1 MKTFLFCLF
10 FIVFGNSF
18 INAQLVRDNYEYQS
32 LLHDRGIFKIKNID
46 ANTSAREYPTSFYGK
61 KQNRLVFVSRRKQ
74 DLFIKK
80 IFSSKQSFPELL
92 YIADVKRGNVS
103 NIKLFKKRFYK
114 NYTEISVSFSDK
126 DSFVAYTLSPVY
138 KDKKR
143 KNEEELNYKI
153 VFSDSRN
160 GEKQKLS
167 SFKYNDKEYF
177 VTYPA
182 LTEDGKTMYFV
193 SDMPGGYGG
202 TDIYVTRLGDDNQWS
217 EPVNLGKSI
226 NTEGNE
232 MFPFIHKNGVLFFA
246 SDGLSG
252 LGGLDIFMTKQT
264 KGKWSEPQ
272 NLGVPVNSSN
282 DDFAF
287 IINNKMKSGFFSS
300 NRENGKGEDDIYS
313 FKLLKPLLFDIS
325 VKGTVKDNYGN
336 VLANTN
342 VSLFDQE
349 GNLLKIVN
357 TDNNG
362 SYEFKV
368 HQNELYSLEAEKP
381 KYQDDKR
388 DIDTKGKSF
397 VSLNLVLEK
406 LPDFTVSGLV
416 VDKETKNKLS
426 DVKILSIN
434 NKTGKKEL
442 LTSSEYGVF
451 LIKLPENNLY
461 DSIDYTFKAEKKGY
475 ASKTVS
481 YKQVLKKFGEYNT
494 EIQLNK
500 ISVGEDLGKI
510 IEIKPIYFDFDK
522 YDIRPDAAAE
532 LDKIV
537 EVMNAYPTMEIE
549 LSSHTDCRGSAIY
562 NLKLSDKRAKA
573 SADYIKKRI
582 SEPTRINGRGF
593 GETQLVNNCSCE
605 GGKGNTCTEE
615 QHQENRRTEFKII
628 RK

>member
-10 FIVFGNSF
+10 FIVFCNN
-18 INAQLVRDNYEYQS
+18 ILNAQVVRNNYDDENF
-32 LLHDRGIFKIKNID
+32 LRDRKIFKIKNID
-46 ANTSAREYPTSFYGK
+46 ANTSAREYPASFYGK
-61 KQNRLVFVSRRKQ
+61 KQNRLVFVSRRKH
-74 DLFIKK
+74 DLFIKR
-80 IFSSKQSFPELL
+80 IFNGKQNIPELL
-92 YIADVKRGNVS
+92 YIADIKRGNIW
-103 NIKLFKKRFYK
+103 NAKIFKQRFYK

-126 DSFVAYTLSPVY
+126 DNFAAYTLSPVY
-138 KDKKR
+138 KNKKR
-143 KNEEELNYKI
+143 KNEQELNYEI
-153 VFSDSRN
+153 FFSSSKN
-160 GEKQKLS
+160 GKKQNRS
-167 SFKYNDKEYF
+167 FFKYNSKNYF
-177 VTYPA
+177 VIHPA
-182 LTEDGKTMYFV
+182 LTEDGETMYFI

-202 TDIYVTRLGDDNQWS
+202 TDIYVTKKNIDGTWKK
-217 EPVNLGKSI
+217 PKNLGKSI
-226 NTEGNE
+226 NTAGNE
-232 MFPFIHKNGVLFFA
+232 MFPFIHKNGMLFFA

-252 LGGLDIFMTKQT
+252 LGGLDIFMTQKT
-264 KGKWSEPQ
+264 NGKWSEPQ
-272 NLGVPVNSSN
+272 NLGVPVNSSY

-313 FKLLKPLLFDIS
+313 FKLLKPLLFDI
-325 VKGTVKDNYGN
+325 VIKGTVKDNFGN

-342 VSLFDQE
+342 VSLFNQE

-362 SYEFKV
+362 NCEFKV
-368 HQNELYSLEAEKP
+368 HQNELYSIEAEKP
-381 KYQDDKR
+381 KYQADKKN
-388 DIDTKGKSF
+388 IDTKGKTS
-397 VSLNLVLEK
+397 VSLNLILEK
-406 LPDFTVSGLV
+406 LPDFTVSGIITN
-416 VDKETKNKLS
+416 KETKEKLS
-426 DVKILSIN
+426 DVKILSVN
-434 NKTGKKEL
+434 TKTGKKEL
-442 LTSSEYGVF
+442 LTSSEYGKF
-451 LIKLPENNLY
+451 LIKLSENNLY
-461 DSIDYTFKAEKKGY
+461 DTVDYIFTAEKKGY

-481 YKQVLKKFGEYNT
+481 YKQVLKRYGKYNT
-494 EIQLNK
+494 EIRMNK
-500 ISVGEDLGKI
+500 ILLGEDLGKI
-510 IEIKPIYFDFDK
+510 IEINPIYFDFDK

-605 GGKGNTCTEE
+605 DGKGNACTEK
-615 QHQENRRTEFKII
+615 QHQQNRRTEFKII